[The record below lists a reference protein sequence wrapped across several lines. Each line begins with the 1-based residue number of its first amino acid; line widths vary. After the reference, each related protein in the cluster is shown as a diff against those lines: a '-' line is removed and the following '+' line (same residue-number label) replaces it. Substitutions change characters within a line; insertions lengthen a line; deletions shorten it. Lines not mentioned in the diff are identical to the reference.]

1 MIELEEDEE
10 NAETEKKEKKEKKE
24 QKENNDKKE
33 KKQKKKKLFT
43 QTAMDTVLRETEE
56 SEQGFWS
63 LAGENMIVD
72 TLTALDKVQLVERTG
87 RT

>member
-1 MIELEEDEE
+1 
-10 NAETEKKEKKEKKE
+10 
-24 QKENNDKKE
+24 
-33 KKQKKKKLFT
+33 
-43 QTAMDTVLRETEE
+43 MDTVLRETEE

-72 TLTALDKVQLVERTG
+72 ALTALDKVQLVERTG

>member
-1 MIELEEDEE
+1 MIELAEDEE

-24 QKENNDKKE
+24 NNDKKE
-33 KKQKKKKLFT
+33 KEQKKKKPFT

-72 TLTALDKVQLVERTG
+72 ALTALDKVQLVERTG

>member
-10 NAETEKKEKKEKKE
+10 NAETEKKEKKE
-24 QKENNDKKE
+24 NNDKKE
-33 KKQKKKKLFT
+33 KEQKKKRPFT